1 MYCTKIVQYIRITN
15 TLFAISAILINH
27 AHPSSLCITAR
38 RHFTAVILFR
48 TITGFDRHA
57 TNTRGFMTEK
67 QPVLQR
73 GLEARHIELIALGG
87 TIGVGLFMGSAST
100 LKWAGPSVLLAY
112 IIAGLFVFFIMR
124 SMGEMLFLEPVTGS
138 FAVYAHRYMSP
149 FFGYL
154 TAWSY
159 WFMWIAVGISEI
171 TVIGVYTQ
179 FWFPEMAQWIPA
191 IIAVALVGLANL
203 AAVRLYGELEFW
215 FAMIKVTTIIV
226 MIVVGLGVIFFGF
239 GNGGHALG
247 FGNLTDNGGFFAGG
261 WKGFL
266 TALCIVVASYQGVEL
281 IGITAGEAK
290 NPQVT
295 LRSAVGKVLWRIL
308 IFYIGAI
315 FVIVTIFP
323 WNEIGSNGSPFVLT
337 FAKIGITAAAG
348 IINFVVLTA
357 ALSGCNS
364 GMYSCGRM
372 LYALA
377 KNRQLPAA
385 IAKVSGNGVPVVG
398 VAVSIVVLLLGSCL
412 NYLIPNPQRVF
423 VYVYSASV
431 LPGMVPW
438 FVILISQL
446 RFREAHKQVMASH
459 PFRSV
464 LFPWTNYLTMAFLIC
479 VLIGMGFNEDTRMSL
494 FVGAIF
500 LAVVTLL
507 YKVLRLGCAGEAHKS
522 QE

>member
-1 MYCTKIVQYIRITN
+1 M
-15 TLFAISAILINH
+15 A
-27 AHPSSLCITAR
+27 
-38 RHFTAVILFR
+38 
-48 TITGFDRHA
+48 
-57 TNTRGFMTEK
+57 EK
-67 QPVLQR
+67 KAELQR

-100 LKWAGPSVLLAY
+100 LQWAGPSVLLAY

-138 FAVYAHRYMSP
+138 FAVYAHRYMNP

-159 WFMWIAVGISEI
+159 WFMWMAVGISEI
-171 TVIGVYTQ
+171 TAIGVYVQ
-179 FWFPEMAQWIPA
+179 FWFPELPQWIPA
-191 IIAVALVGLANL
+191 LIAVGLVALANL
-203 AAVRLYGELEFW
+203 AAVRLYGEIEFW

-226 MIVVGLGVIFFGF
+226 MIVIGLGIIFFGF
-239 GNGGHALG
+239 GHHGQPTG
-247 FGNLTDNGGFFAGG
+247 FGNLTDHGGFFAGG

-266 TALCIVVASYQGVEL
+266 MALCIVVASYQGVEL
-281 IGITAGEAK
+281 IGMTAGEAK

-308 IFYIGAI
+308 IFYVGAI

-323 WNEIGSNGSPFVLT
+323 WNQMDSNGSPFVLT

-377 KNRQLPAA
+377 RNRQLPLSM
-385 IAKVSGNGVPVVG
+385 AKVSRNGVPVTG
-398 VAVSIVVLLLGSCL
+398 ILISIVVLLVGSCL

-438 FVILISQL
+438 FVILISQI
-446 RFREAHKQVMASH
+446 RFRREHREALKTH
-459 PFRSV
+459 PFRSI
-464 LFPWTNYLTMAFLIC
+464 LFPWVNYLTMAFLVC
-479 VLIGMGFNEDTRMSL
+479 VLVGMGLNDATRLSL
-494 FVGAIF
+494 IVGMVF
-500 LAVVTLL
+500 LAVVSLI
-507 YKVLRLGCAGEAHKS
+507 YRLITGRTRHLAEKIDG
-522 QE
+522 

>member
-1 MYCTKIVQYIRITN
+1 
-15 TLFAISAILINH
+15 
-27 AHPSSLCITAR
+27 
-38 RHFTAVILFR
+38 
-48 TITGFDRHA
+48 
-57 TNTRGFMTEK
+57 MTEK
-67 QPVLQR
+67 KAELQR

-87 TIGVGLFMGSAST
+87 TIGVGLFMGAAST

-159 WFMWIAVGISEI
+159 WFMWMAVGISEI
-171 TVIGVYTQ
+171 TAIGVYVQ
-179 FWFPEMAQWIPA
+179 FWFPDMAQWIPA
-191 IIAVALVGLANL
+191 LIAVGLVALANL
-203 AAVRLYGELEFW
+203 AAVRLYGEIEFW

-239 GNGGHALG
+239 GNGGHAIG
-247 FGNLTDNGGFFAGG
+247 FGNLTEHGGFFAGG

-308 IFYIGAI
+308 IFYVGAI

-323 WNEIGSNGSPFVLT
+323 WDQIGSNGSPFVLT

-364 GMYSCGRM
+364 GMYSCV
-372 LYALA
+372 AL
-377 KNRQLPAA
+377 
-385 IAKVSGNGVPVVG
+385 
-398 VAVSIVVLLLGSCL
+398 SILILLVGSCL
-412 NYLIPNPQRVF
+412 NYIIPNPQRVF

-446 RFREAHKQVMASH
+446 RFRLVHKEAMASH
-459 PFRSV
+459 PFRSL
-464 LFPWTNYLTMAFLIC
+464 LFPWANYLTMAFLIC
-479 VLIGMGFNEDTRMSL
+479 VLIGMGFNDDTRMSL
-494 FVGAIF
+494 FVGMIF
-500 LAVVTLL
+500 LAAVTLI
-507 YKVLRLGCAGEAHKS
+507 YKVFGLGRRGNVDNVA
-522 QE
+522 Q

>member
-1 MYCTKIVQYIRITN
+1 
-15 TLFAISAILINH
+15 
-27 AHPSSLCITAR
+27 
-38 RHFTAVILFR
+38 
-48 TITGFDRHA
+48 
-57 TNTRGFMTEK
+57 MTEK
-67 QPVLQR
+67 KAELQR

-87 TIGVGLFMGSAST
+87 TIGVGLFMGAAST

-159 WFMWIAVGISEI
+159 WFMWMAVGISEI
-171 TVIGVYTQ
+171 TAIGVYVQ
-179 FWFPEMAQWIPA
+179 FWFPDMAQWIPA
-191 IIAVALVGLANL
+191 LIAVGLVALANL
-203 AAVRLYGELEFW
+203 AAVRLYGEIEFW

-239 GNGGHALG
+239 GNGGHAIG
-247 FGNLTDNGGFFAGG
+247 FGNLTEHGGFFAGG

-295 LRSAVGKVLWRIL
+295 LRSAVG
-308 IFYIGAI
+308 
-315 FVIVTIFP
+315 
-323 WNEIGSNGSPFVLT
+323 
-337 FAKIGITAAAG
+337 KIGITAAAG

-385 IAKVSGNGVPVVG
+385 IAKVSRNGVPSAG
-398 VAVSIVVLLLGSCL
+398 VALSILILLVGSCL
-412 NYLIPNPQRVF
+412 NYIIPNPQRVF

-446 RFREAHKQVMASH
+446 RFRLVHKEAMASH
-459 PFRSV
+459 PFR
-464 LFPWTNYLTMAFLIC
+464 
-479 VLIGMGFNEDTRMSL
+479 
-494 FVGAIF
+494 
-500 LAVVTLL
+500 
-507 YKVLRLGCAGEAHKS
+507 
-522 QE
+522 